1 MTDKDFL
8 SMRKTLMTILLI
20 SACYTAHG
28 EDDTAAQP
36 DSDLPT
42 WADEQLTP
50 FHEDVSN
57 WVETTSR
64 RIDSFFGTTDAFTVD
79 TDSYLRIST
88 GGEWRQGQEFDD
100 DWGARFRLDLPT
112 SEKRLRLIIE
122 SEPEETRGTLGEQD
136 TELPSDRPDGLE
148 SLRIG
153 LNRLG
158 DRDKTKRWKTEVGAG
173 IRVRLPLDP
182 YARVATQRLWT
193 LNDGPWRLES
203 DNRLS
208 WFNHE
213 GYSARTRWD
222 LGRSL
227 DENRHLRFI
236 TNVQWRE
243 EVDNL
248 EYSETVELNRRL
260 NKRSALRHT
269 LAVIGASGSHPRMED
284 AYLQTRYRRD
294 VHKGILFLDVAPS
307 VHFPHE
313 YDHDP
318 RWQMNLSLEM
328 YFRRHF
334 DRAVF

>member
-1 MTDKDFL
+1 
-8 SMRKTLMTILLI
+8 MRQTLMTMLLI
-20 SACYTAHG
+20 SACFTAHA
-28 EDDTAAQP
+28 EDTTTDQS

-42 WADEQLTP
+42 WADERLTP

-64 RIDSFFGTTDAFTVD
+64 RIDSFFGTTDAFTVE
-79 TDSYLRIST
+79 TDSYLRISA
-88 GGEWRQGQEFDD
+88 GGEWRQGQAFDD

-112 SEKRLRLIIE
+112 SEERLRLIIE

-136 TELPSDRPDGLE
+136 ASLPNDRPDGLE
-148 SLRIG
+148 SLQIG

-158 DRDKTKRWKTEVGAG
+158 NRDKTKRWKTEVGAG
-173 IRVRLPLDP
+173 VRLHLPLDP
-182 YARVATQRLWT
+182 YTRVTTQRLWT
-193 LNDGPWRLES
+193 LDDGPWQLES

-208 WFNHE
+208 WFNND
-213 GYSARTRWD
+213 GFSARTRWD
-222 LGRSL
+222 LGRPL
-227 DENRHLRFI
+227 DDSRHLRFI

-248 EYSETVELNRRL
+248 EYSETVELNHRL
-260 NKRSALRHT
+260 NRRSALRHS
-269 LAVIGASGSHPRMED
+269 LGLIGESGSHPRLED

-307 VHFPHE
+307 LHFPREH
-313 YDHDP
+313 DHDP
-318 RWQMNLSLEM
+318 RWQMNLRLEM